1 MKWKQFI
8 LGGIIAGIII
18 EIISYAFSWLTQT
31 ITNYNVMELAGMR
44 PITDPIS
51 VLYFVYPWVL
61 GFILSFAFPYFQKSF
76 EGTNTP
82 IGLKF
87 GFLMWI
93 VISIPSA
100 FLVFASMNYP
110 LGFTINSVLGSLIYL
125 LVAGGCI
132 GKFSSWTK

>member
-8 LGGIIAGIII
+8 LGGIIAGIVI
-18 EIISYAFSWLTQT
+18 EIISYVFSWLTQT

-51 VLYFVYPWVL
+51 ILFFVYPWVL
-61 GFILSFAFPYFQKSF
+61 GFALSFAFLSFQKSF
-76 EGTNTP
+76 QGTHIS

-87 GFLMWI
+87 GLLMWI

-100 FLVFASMNYP
+100 LLVFASMNYP
-110 LGFTINSVLGSLIYL
+110 VGFTISSVLGSLIYL
-125 LVAGGCI
+125 LVAGGCL
-132 GKFSSWTK
+132 GMLSSWTK